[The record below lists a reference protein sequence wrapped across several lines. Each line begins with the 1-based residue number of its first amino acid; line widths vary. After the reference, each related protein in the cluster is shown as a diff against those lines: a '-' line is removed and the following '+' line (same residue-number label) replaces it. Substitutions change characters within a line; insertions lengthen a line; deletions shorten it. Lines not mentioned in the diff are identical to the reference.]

1 MEYSR
6 FRRDGNSVK
15 GAKVFNRKS
24 AVASVALVFACLI
37 SPNTAYASSSPT
49 PTTTQIQKDAIA
61 TAKAAYAMAKTNA
74 RDGFDRAIAD
84 AQAIRD
90 QAILAA
96 GKNKTAIRIA
106 KQNFRD
112 FNKVIIRAYKAA
124 LKTAKANFQNALLA
138 LNEPA
143 NTN

>member
-1 MEYSR
+1 M
-6 FRRDGNSVK
+6 
-15 GAKVFNRKS
+15 FNRKS

-49 PTTTQIQKDAIA
+49 PPTTQIQKDTIA

-124 LKTAKANFQNALLA
+124 LKTAKANFQNALSA
-138 LNEPA
+138 SNEPA